1 MRNECEMVI
10 SIRNGNEN
18 GGIAIRIAIA
28 MENANGKWLGMSCVW
43 GMKMEMKMCAGPAR
57 SDFVDSASKS
67 ALSRDQIKV
76 NSSFAEVAPV

>member
-1 MRNECEMVI
+1 MMRNECEMVI

-18 GGIAIRIAIA
+18 GGIA

-67 ALSRDQIKV
+67 ALSQDQIKV